1 MLPKQTNEHISLPRY
16 VTVTTRKE
24 SRLSG
29 WARLNVRLAPGKSA
43 LHVADISYEGS
54 GIEFKFKF

>member
-29 WARLNVRLAPGKSA
+29 WTRLNVRLAPGKSA